1 MRPSLIL
8 LASSLSLLAPA
19 LRAEEPSPEIAGLQQ
34 AAANFVIAYNAK
46 DAAAIA
52 NLFTEDGEMCDLTGG
67 ELISGREQIAAHY
80 ADLFAGE
87 NTPSLAIEVDSVRMV
102 APNLAIEDG
111 TAHFTPPGEDT
122 LPRSTAYTA
131 VLLKNGE
138 DLWQIASTRTLHD
151 ATEDAGQLAELAATI
166 NGDWTAMN
174 EGVRLDLAFGW
185 DETGNYLAGEMLT
198 TTADGEPQP
207 GTIRISWDA
216 AKKSIAS
223 WFFDAEGG
231 VSQGVWTPTET
242 GWLIHSTGTT
252 GDGEVLGA
260 TQTLAIESQ
269 GALLWSATNRVVD
282 GVPQPDNTLRLVR
295 QAPEPAA
302 N

>member
-1 MRPSLIL
+1 MPMTMLAASVTLLPAIL
-8 LASSLSLLAPA
+8 L
-19 LRAEEPSPEIAGLQQ
+19 AEEPSPEIAGLEQ
-34 AAANFVIAYNAK
+34 AAANFVVAFNAK
-46 DAAAIA
+46 DPAAIA
-52 NLFTEDGEMCDLTGG
+52 KLFTDEGEMCDLNGRD
-67 ELISGREQIAAHY
+67 LLSGREQIAAHY
-80 ADLFAGE
+80 EEFFAGE
-87 NTPSLAIEVDSVRMV
+87 NAPSLAIEVDSVRLV

-111 TAHFTPPGEDT
+111 TAHFTPPGENA

-131 VLLKNGE
+131 VLMKNGE
-138 DLWQIASTRTLHD
+138 GLWQIASTRTLYD
-151 ATEDAGQLAELAATI
+151 ATEDAGQLAELAATL
-166 NGDWTAMN
+166 NGDWTTMN

-185 DETGNYLAGEMLT
+185 DQTGNFLAGEMLS

-216 AKKSIAS
+216 AKESVVS
-223 WFFDAEGG
+223 WFFDADGG
-231 VSQGVWTPTET
+231 VSQGIWTPTES

-252 GDGEVLGA
+252 GDGEL
-260 TQTLAIESQ
+260 LAAAQSLIVEGT

-295 QAPEPAA
+295 QAPEPAS